1 MAASSSKRTIE
12 FVLKASDGGYSS
24 TVRKAADATKD
35 AADKAKDAT
44 KATEGLGMAASGAAT
59 PLAAMVNAARS
70 YASDAEKATT
80 ATAKL
85 SAAQRAAQGDFDGV
99 AKGLAIVGGAAVLGL
114 GMATKASIEFNKEM
128 SNVHAAMYGSTD
140 DTVQNFTKLR
150 EAALTSGAA
159 FGYSARDSAAAA
171 NELIRAGRSASDV
184 VGGEL
189 KASLAMAAA
198 DNMDL
203 AQATSIMA
211 AQMTVFASSGA
222 TAASVADTLAAGAGV
237 AQGGISELGEA
248 LKYVGANAA
257 ASGMD
262 LQETTGLLATLAN
275 NGIQGSMAGTS
286 LAGVLRNL
294 KTPTAA
300 AKKAMEE
307 IGLET
312 YNAAGEFKGMTPL
325 LEELGGKLDGLSD
338 KDRDRLLS
346 KIFDVTALNAA
357 IPLLNEATTAT
368 EDGSNALRDMQEA
381 VGQTGYA
388 AEQAARQ
395 TDNLAGDWQKLTG
408 SMEQA
413 FIASTTSS
421 DNMVRSLVQGA
432 TKVVDGYNAMPSAA
446 KNAVTLVTAGMGA
459 ISLGTAGLIETVK
472 FGEKAAGA
480 LEAVG
485 VSAQRAGALVK
496 GAGILMGGVGIALT
510 AGLAIY
516 GMYAESVQRAEER
529 TQALADTFSVV
540 EGKAQATQA
549 TIQLLTDTMSAPQA
563 DFEIFGKKGLAGAF
577 EQLNAQ
583 ADKLN
588 LKDFGLDVAGAAKAI
603 SGSQKDYDAYIASL
617 DQLAE
622 KQVATQRANTRTK
635 DSWDAL
641 HPTVQTYQQQNENLA
656 ATLGTAGQQT
666 EQVKKRLESM
676 REEYQAG
683 ALVAEQMKA
692 STNALGTEFTTLG
705 QAQDAAAASF
715 NPLELGTQDVAQSAQ
730 QAQQAIEA
738 LIQSMYSWRDAQ
750 SGMMSDQSAF
760 EASIDSVAAAFA
772 ERDNSMLAGADILDL
787 NTQATREANDAMRTI
802 ADSARNYA
810 GTLIEQGTSQATAN
824 MQMELAAAAIM
835 EQGRALGL
843 SEEQLTQ
850 FAATLTG
857 IPAETVATLT
867 VDGARQSIDEAT
879 QLEDVLQGVPAETRA
894 DIITSV
900 MADDMAALKANI
912 ETLPPETQ
920 LDVLTTLD
928 SQGFEGARAELDSLV
943 SAFAQQLSI
952 DVSGMD
958 AESAIAAVRAGL
970 EDLSDKQLTLSAEDG
985 ITPVAGSAKSAVDIL
1000 ADASIVLTGE
1010 DLISGPAANAKA
1022 SRDAL
1027 TDHSITFRGIDA
1039 VSAPAAIAKTS
1050 RDALTD
1056 KSITL
1061 SAADGI
1067 SGTAYAAKAAVDAI
1081 PSYKSVTIE
1090 AFRVGN
1096 FSMTA
1101 SAYADGGAVVQGLAS
1116 GGHPFSRNP
1125 KDLAVTGGPSRG
1137 AGTGT
1142 SDDIPTMLSNGEHV
1156 WTAREVDQV
1165 GGHDQMYRMRAL
1177 ARAGLLPRFASG
1189 GAVKVAGRA
1198 LDEWARLT
1206 GDKEDRLQLE
1216 VKIDGL
1222 YKSLWGPAKEQ
1233 ETDPLKRNLAREQY
1247 DKARAQL
1254 VAMDQANW
1262 LDRQWAIK
1270 DRIAAED
1277 AKLKAKDEAARAAE
1291 KKRDADAAAAK
1302 RMGDRRDDFQ
1312 TDVRRGDFAEQIT
1325 SGGGLRAVDTLR
1337 EWSKDA
1343 DFSAEKQKQAAA
1355 AATQFEGQLMRVY
1368 AQAEAAR
1375 EQVKSLQSIYD
1386 DVANS
1391 LSGYQLTTE
1400 AELVQSI
1407 DAKGNVWH
1415 TKPET
1420 TAASMAA
1427 DAAGRAAKLKTFA
1440 GKLASLVE
1448 SGASPALA
1456 QQVAALGPDE
1466 GIAVADAF
1474 LKDPASMGT
1483 MNAALKDIDQWS
1495 GAAGQAVTE
1504 ASAQGGLA
1512 FAKQVETQLGRTI
1525 EALADQLGR
1534 TFADLLGVKAPA
1546 PMVPTADLFAN
1557 VAKKDASGGISSKS
1571 PYAPVVA
1578 AQGQSAVQPV
1588 TQYNFNGVSIKP
1600 GSSEE
1605 VEVIAKF
1612 VAMMSRNQG
1621 RA

>member
-1 MAASSSKRTIE
+1 MASSSKRTIE

-59 PLAAMVNAARS
+59 PLAAMVNATS
-70 YASDAEKATT
+70 GYAADAGKATV

-114 GMATKASIEFNKEM
+114 GMATKASVEFNREM

-189 KASLAMAAA
+189 KASLALAAA
-198 DNMDL
+198 DNMSL

-237 AQGGISELGEA
+237 AQGGVSELGEA

-275 NGIQGSMAGTS
+275 NGLQGSMAGTS

-312 YNAAGEFKGMTPL
+312 YNASGEFKGMTPL
-325 LEELGGKLDGLSD
+325 LEELGGKLDGLSG

-368 EDGSNALRDMQEA
+368 ENGSTALRDMQEA

-395 TDNLAGDWQKLTG
+395 TDNLAGDWQKLTS

-432 TKVVDGYNAMPSAA
+432 TNVVDGYNAMPSAA
-446 KNAVTLVTAGMGA
+446 KNAITLVTAGMGA

-472 FGEKAAGA
+472 FGKAAAGA

-496 GAGILMGGVGIALT
+496 GAGITMGGVGIALT

-583 ADKLN
+583 AEKLN

-622 KQVATQRANTRTK
+622 KQVSTQRANTRTK

-705 QAQDAAAASF
+705 QAQDAASASF
-715 NPLELGTQDVAQSAQ
+715 DPLALGTQDVAQSAQ

-772 ERDNSMLAGADILDL
+772 ERDNSMLAGADIMDL
-787 NTQATREANDAMRTI
+787 NTQATREANDAMRGI

-867 VDGARQSIDEAT
+867 VDGARQGIEEAT
-879 QLEDVLQGVPAETRA
+879 QLEAVLQGVPAETRA

-900 MADDMAALKANI
+900 LANDMDALKANI

-943 SAFAQQLSI
+943 SAFAQQLNL
-952 DVSGMD
+952 DVSAMD
-958 AESAIAAVRAGL
+958 AESAIAAVRGGL
-970 EDLSDKQLTLSAEDG
+970 EGLADKQVTLSAEDG

-1000 ADASIVLTGE
+1000 ADASIRLTGE
-1010 DLISGPAANAKA
+1010 DLVSGPAAAAKA

-1027 TDHSITFRGIDA
+1027 TDHSITMQGTDA
-1039 VSAPAAIAKTS
+1039 VSGPAASAKAS
-1050 RDALTD
+1050 RDSLTD

-1067 SGTAYAAKAAVDAI
+1067 TGTAYAARDAVNSI

-1090 AFRVGN
+1090 AVRVGK
-1096 FSMTA
+1096 FSATM
-1101 SAYADGGAVVQGLAS
+1101 YADGGAVVQGLAS
-1116 GGHPFSRNP
+1116 GGHPFSRNF
-1125 KDLAVTGGPSRG
+1125 KDLAVIGGPSRG

-1142 SDDIPTMLSNGEHV
+1142 SDDIPTMLSHGEHV

-1165 GGHDQMYRMRAL
+1165 GGHDQMYRMRSL
-1177 ARAGLLPRFASG
+1177 ARAGLLPHFASG

-1216 VKIDGL
+1216 VKIQGL

-1233 ETDPLKRNLAREQY
+1233 EKDPLKRKLAREQY
-1247 DKARAQL
+1247 DKAREQL

-1277 AKLKAKDEAARAAE
+1277 AKLKAKDEAARSAE
-1291 KKRDADAAAAK
+1291 KKRDADAAAAE
-1302 RMGDRRDDFQ
+1302 RMGGRRDDFQ

-1355 AATQFEGQLMRVY
+1355 AASQFEGQLMRVY

-1391 LSGYQLTTE
+1391 LSGYKLSTE
-1400 AELVQSI
+1400 AELVQNI
-1407 DAKGNVWH
+1407 DARGNVWH

-1420 TAASMAA
+1420 TAQSMAT

-1474 LKDPASMGT
+1474 LKDPASLGT
-1483 MNAALKDIDQWS
+1483 MNAALKEIDTWS

-1512 FAKQVETQLGRTI
+1512 FAKQVEAQLSRAI
-1525 EALADQLGR
+1525 EATADQLGR
-1534 TFADLLGVKAPA
+1534 VFADLLGVKAPA
-1546 PMVPTADLFAN
+1546 PLVPTADLFAG

-1571 PYAPVVA
+1571 PYAPT
-1578 AQGQSAVQPV
+1578 QPVTQQVTQQV
-1588 TQYNFNGVSIKP
+1588 TQYNFNGVTVKP

-1605 VEVIAKF
+1605 VEVITKF